1 MPNFEF
7 SDEEK
12 QLVETAR
19 EFARKEIVPV
29 AGELDEHGTFPA
41 DICKKA
47 WETGLM
53 NCEIP
58 EAFGGLGLSCLA
70 HCLVLEEI
78 SYGCTGVNTTM
89 AANMLGTMPII
100 IAGTDAQKKKYF
112 DRLLARADLR
122 VVLLLGAGRGLGRR
136 GHEDAATRRSATT
149 T

>member
-12 QLVETAR
+12 QLVDTAR

-53 NCEIP
+53 NCELP
-58 EAFGGLGLSCLA
+58 EAFGGLGLSLPGA
-70 HCLVLEEI
+70 LPRAGGDLVRLHRREHDDGREH
-78 SYGCTGVNTTM
+78 
-89 AANMLGTMPII
+89 ARD
-100 IAGTDAQKKKYF
+100 DA
-112 DRLLARADLR
+112 DHH
-122 VVLLLGAGRGLGRR
+122 R
-136 GHEDAATRRSATT
+136 GHRRAEEAVLRSACSPSRSSRRTAARNPT
-149 T
+149 RGPTSPG